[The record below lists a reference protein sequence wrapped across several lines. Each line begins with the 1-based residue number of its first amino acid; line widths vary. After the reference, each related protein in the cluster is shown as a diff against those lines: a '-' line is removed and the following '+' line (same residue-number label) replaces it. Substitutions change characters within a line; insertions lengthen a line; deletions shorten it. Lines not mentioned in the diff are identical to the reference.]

1 MGSTCP
7 AAGGGGAAGSDVA
20 APRPVPAD
28 LDLLERLELVER
40 AQQHIQ
46 MALSKNDGAL
56 VAMGQ
61 QVQGLVHSLSQNQ
74 ATAADS
80 LRQLVDSHMVRQL
93 GEARQSRVELQQQ
106 FTALQQALAQQLQRL
121 NQDNH
126 QTAEQLRGTLNE
138 RLASIQSDNAAKLEE
153 MRRTVDENSTPRWS
167 SAWANLSSWS
177 ATGSSRCTR
186 GWARCSRWPAAWAT

>member
-1 MGSTCP
+1 MGSACP

-61 QVQGLVHSLSQNQ
+61 QVQGWC
-74 ATAADS
+74 TA
-80 LRQLVDSHMVRQL
+80 
-93 GEARQSRVELQQQ
+93 
-106 FTALQQALAQQLQRL
+106 
-121 NQDNH
+121 
-126 QTAEQLRGTLNE
+126 
-138 RLASIQSDNAAKLEE
+138 
-153 MRRTVDENSTPRWS
+153 
-167 SAWANLSSWS
+167 
-177 ATGSSRCTR
+177 
-186 GWARCSRWPAAWAT
+186 

>member
-1 MGSTCP
+1 MEVLLW
-7 AAGGGGAAGSDVA
+7 ALLVLLLVVVA
-20 APRPVPAD
+20 LLALMWLRPRPVPAD

-93 GEARQSRVELQQQ
+93 GEARQSRVE
-106 FTALQQALAQQLQRL
+106 T
-121 NQDNH
+121 
-126 QTAEQLRGTLNE
+126 
-138 RLASIQSDNAAKLEE
+138 
-153 MRRTVDENSTPRWS
+153 
-167 SAWANLSSWS
+167 
-177 ATGSSRCTR
+177 
-186 GWARCSRWPAAWAT
+186 